1 MLAGGGLGDERGNG
15 CFVGGAGCY
24 PGEGEFFAGQGCGGG
39 LPAQQG
45 AVSPGGAAGV
55 CVDFVFELR
64 PAGGGKLAERLA
76 AGFDLVGQ
84 GARQVGQRVD
94 GGGF

>member
-1 MLAGGGLGDERGNG
+1 MAWRRCGDECCDGG
-15 CFVGGAGCY
+15 FVGGAGCY